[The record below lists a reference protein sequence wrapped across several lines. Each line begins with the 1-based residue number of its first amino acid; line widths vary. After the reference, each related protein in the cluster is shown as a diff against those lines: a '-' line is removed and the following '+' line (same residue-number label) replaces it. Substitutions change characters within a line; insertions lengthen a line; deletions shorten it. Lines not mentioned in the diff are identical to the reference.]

1 MVFSLVQQS
10 SQALQR
16 YIPSQVIAVVAEPE
30 QQINNSL
37 VISTVFFSD
46 KEADFERG
54 EKWFAG
60 Y

>member
-1 MVFSLVQQS
+1 MVFRLLQQS

-37 VISTVFFSD
+37 VISAVFFWD
-46 KEADFERG
+46 KETDFERG
-54 EKWFAG
+54 RKWLG
-60 Y
+60 V